1 MKPLFTFAS
10 DVKRSDWI
18 YHAEYADSAICPL
31 LLCAIKV
38 LHSHAG
44 VGFRGRAVDVTSR
57 EGPQSTHCG
66 NSNIDSTLS
75 KLGAGTL
82 GKSGASLVQVRRRA
96 ARSAAWMPLTETGR
110 MWMSQWGPRPDQD
123 GCLAPDFLL

>member
-1 MKPLFTFAS
+1 MPERNSPNPTMKPLFTFAS

-82 GKSGASLVQVRRRA
+82 GKSGASLVQVRRRHCGWPQL
-96 ARSAAWMPLTETGR
+96 SLHPFDDLFDVGR
-110 MWMSQWGPRPDQD
+110 G
-123 GCLAPDFLL
+123 